1 MRKLLFPAL
10 QLAYDQWLD
19 TRDTDA
25 FASLARSGEGHWLA
39 LAEDMMAL
47 HATEGVLA
55 ADAIKPLVE
64 ARKL

>member
-19 TRDTDA
+19 TRDTEA
-25 FASLARSGEGHWLA
+25 FASLAQSGKGHWMG
-39 LAEDMMAL
+39 LAEDMMAV
-47 HATEGVLA
+47 HAGEGAMA
-55 ADAIKPLVE
+55 ADAIKQLVE

>member
-19 TRDTDA
+19 TRDTEA
-25 FASLARSGEGHWLA
+25 FASLARSGEGHWLD
-39 LAEDMMAL
+39 LAEDMMAV
-47 HATEGVLA
+47 HAGEGPMA
-55 ADAIKPLVE
+55 ADAIKQLVE

>member
-47 HATEGVLA
+47 HATEGALA